1 MKSLRSRAPLASSKL
16 TRRVMQAN
24 VGRETAAERLV
35 RSYLHRAGFRFR
47 KDARPVRK
55 LRCAADL
62 VFRRHKI
69 CIFVDGC
76 FWHRCPRCY
85 RPPKSNQDYWLPKIA
100 RNCERDRQTNR
111 SLRRMNWRVIRFWEC
126 SLKREAAVVRR
137 LTKALSPTT
146 PF

>member
-1 MKSLRSRAPLASSKL
+1 MKSLRSRAPLASSEH

-24 VGRETAAERLV
+24 VGRETDAERLV

-76 FWHRCPRCY
+76 FWHGCPVHFKT
-85 RPPKSNQDYWLPKIA
+85 PKANRAWWSEKI
-100 RNCERDRQTNR
+100 D
-111 SLRRMNWRVIRFWEC
+111 
-126 SLKREAAVVRR
+126 
-137 LTKALSPTT
+137 
-146 PF
+146 